1 MYMNRTLHPLLQ
13 LLLLFALCFGLVGVF
28 SVLMI
33 AVGIMGVDI
42 QSASNLLFFQGLSQ
56 LVSFVI
62 PVVVIVL
69 LFYRN
74 ESRPF
79 LRFDFSRRAWLLAL
93 AGLAVWGLMMPLMD
107 WSTVWNDNWHFG
119 GPFESLERLLR
130 SIQEQTEK
138 LMAKLFSGASVG
150 SLVANLIV
158 IALFP
163 AISEELFFRAGVQ
176 NIMLRWVKNPHVAV
190 WITAAIFSLFH
201 GEIFAFVPRLL
212 MGVLLGYLY
221 FGSNSMVPNMVAHFF
236 NNAAVVVF
244 YWFNNRGVM
253 DFDPESSMA
262 APWPITLGCTVAALA
277 VLYLTFGKNLKISQ

>member
-1 MYMNRTLHPLLQ
+1 MNRTLHPLLQ